1 MSNVIKYAMVDFY
14 KEEAE
19 NHLMENTIRR
29 ALEPLGYTLELSAE
43 PDFAFCS
50 CFGKQV
56 TKYNCTRILYVQENM
71 RPDFNL
77 YDYAISFDRIEYE
90 DRFLH
95 LPWYCHPGQEKS
107 REAALTKHTHPDE
120 YYTSRQGFCTYV
132 VRNYGANP
140 IREQMFE
147 ELSKYKWVAS
157 GGFSRNNLPDGKPV
171 VDKIAF
177 QEGYRFSL
185 CFENTQTLGYCTEKL
200 LEGFASGG
208 VPVYWG
214 DPGAKRMYNPE
225 AFIDCNDCKTV
236 QEMVEKVRAVEEDPQ
251 RWWYMVHQPAF
262 VDPDLVR
269 KQSQSDLVGDFIR
282 YIVQQGPQAS
292 RRRSPDFWT
301 AKYEA
306 QARQTARLQR
316 SKLWPLYDK
325 GERFLV
331 RKGWLK

>member
-1 MSNVIKYAMVDFY
+1 MSNKVKIALADFY
-14 KEEAE
+14 REEKE
-19 NHLMENTIRR
+19 NHIMENRIRA
-29 ALEPLGYTLELSAE
+29 ALAQMDCEVELSDQ
-43 PDFAFCS
+43 PDFVFCN
-50 CFGKQV
+50 CFGKDALR
-56 TKYNCTRILYVQENM
+56 YNCTRILYSSENI

-77 YDYAISFDRIEYE
+77 YDYAISCDWMEYE

-95 LPWYCHPGQEKS
+95 LPWYCYLGQDRA
-107 REAALTKHTHPDE
+107 REAALVKHTQPDE
-120 YYTSRQGFCTYV
+120 YYSSRQGFCTYV

-147 ELSKYKWVAS
+147 ELSQYKWVAS
-157 GGFSRNNLPDGKPV
+157 GGGSRNNLPDGKPV
-171 VDKIAF
+171 EDKIRF

-185 CFENTQTLGYCTEKL
+185 CFENAQTSGYCTEKI

-214 DPGAKRMYNPE
+214 DPSVTRIYNPE
-225 AFIDCNDCKTV
+225 AFINCNDCKTA

-262 VDPDLVR
+262 LNPEQVRRDVENDLMG
-269 KQSQSDLVGDFIR
+269 SFIR
-282 YIVQQGPQAS
+282 GIVAQGPQAS

-301 AKYEA
+301 AKYET

-316 SKLWPLYDK
+316 SRLWKLYDK

-331 RKGWLK
+331 RRGWLK

>member
-1 MSNVIKYAMVDFY
+1 MSEPIKIALVDFFR
-14 KEEAE
+14 EESQ
-19 NHLMENTIRR
+19 NHMMENCIRN
-29 ALEPLGYTLELSAE
+29 ALAPLNRPVEISND
-43 PDFAFCS
+43 PDFVFCS
-50 CFGKQV
+50 CFGHQV
-56 TKYNCTRILYVQENM
+56 LKYDCTRILYCTENI

-77 YDYAISFDRIEYE
+77 YDYAIGGDWMEYE

-95 LPWYCHPGQEKS
+95 LPWYGFLGQDRA
-107 REAALTKHTHPDE
+107 REAALTKHLQPDE
-120 YYTSRQGFCTYV
+120 YYTSRKGFCTYV

-157 GGFSRNNLPDGKPV
+157 GGASHNNLPDGKPIE
-171 VDKIAF
+171 DKISF

-185 CFENTQTLGYCTEKL
+185 CFENAQTSGYCTEKI

-208 VPVYWG
+208 VPIYWG
-214 DPGAKRMYNPE
+214 DPSVEKTYNPE
-225 AFIDCNDCKTV
+225 AFINCNDCKTA

-262 VDPDLVR
+262 RHPEQVR
-269 KQSQSDLVGDFIR
+269 SDVQGDRMGSFIR
-282 YIVQQGPQAS
+282 SIVEQGPQAS
-292 RRRSPDFWT
+292 RRRSPDFWM

-306 QARQTARLQR
+306 QARQAARLQR
-316 SKLWPLYDK
+316 NALWKIYDK